1 MNNRIFR
8 RLFAVVCIL
17 LVLVY
22 ASALLLSHSHEGG
35 AENCA
40 ACALI
45 KSSSGIVAAVGL
57 CFILSLGNST
67 AYRNFDL
74 FRNALI
80 LHDSAPVWLKV
91 KLSD

>member
-1 MNNRIFR
+1 MNNRIFK
-8 RLFAVVCIL
+8 LLMAVVCIL

-22 ASALLLSHSHEGG
+22 ASAMLLPHSHESGD
-35 AENCA
+35 ENCA

-45 KSSSGIVAAVGL
+45 KSSSGLATVIGL
-57 CFILSLGNST
+57 CFIPSLGKSI
-67 AYRNFDL
+67 AYPKFDL

>member
-8 RLFAVVCIL
+8 RLLAVVCIL

-22 ASALLLSHSHEGG
+22 TSALLLPHSHEGG
-35 AENCA
+35 SEECA
-40 ACALI
+40 ACAFL
-45 KSSSGIVAAVGL
+45 KSSCGILAAVGL
-57 CFILSLGNST
+57 CFFLSCKGNE
-67 AYRNFDL
+67 ACRIFDA